1 MIWRG
6 IAIVCATALALA
18 AVPLV
23 RHYRETPPPPSPP
36 VRLALTSPPG
46 TELGA
51 GDEVL
56 DAAISPDGREMVFVA
71 TANGVAQLWR
81 RGFDTESAEA
91 LAGTEGAAL
100 PAWKANGRAVSFF
113 AEGKLKQ
120 VSRADRVVRDLLDA
134 PDPAGAAWLPD
145 GSLLV
150 ATGGN
155 APIRRFFNGVATDA
169 SALKPGDRRHAF
181 PEAAG
186 DLGFVY
192 VATQDSG
199 RRVVRLVSSGAE
211 RDLTTT
217 SSHAQVV
224 DGHLVLVRDH
234 ALVTQ
239 VLDAATGSVT
249 GRSTPIALNV
259 GVSPA
264 GHGFF
269 AASPRLLAWAASA
282 PRLRQ
287 LAWSNTRGGTAT
299 PVGEPA
305 DLWQV
310 RLSPNDTEAALT
322 ILDPLLR
329 TLDVFVLPLT
339 EVGFAPRRLSTA
351 LAADSDPV
359 WSPGG
364 DRVVYRSLQD
374 GQPNL
379 FARGIAE
386 SASREE
392 VVLRS
397 DLDET
402 PTDWRGRTI
411 LFHAPG
417 RAGDLDIWSVND
429 AGGTPAALV
438 RTGFSD
444 SGARWSPD
452 GRLLAYVSDEAGQRD
467 IYVERRPGAA
477 DASRMRVSRAGGT
490 RPEWG
495 SDGRSLFFLRNGR
508 LMRADLAGTAETTPL
523 QFTAPREAVDI
534 ADVRDYSVAHRS
546 DRVVMIVPAG
556 RSRPPSAGVI
566 VNWAGW
572 VAR

>member
-6 IAIVCATALALA
+6 IAIVCAAALALA
-18 AVPLV
+18 VAPLL
-23 RHYRETPPPPSPP
+23 RHYRETPPPPPPP
-36 VRLALTSPPG
+36 VRLSLTSPPG

-91 LAGTEGAAL
+91 LRGTEGAAL
-100 PAWKANGRAVSFF
+100 PAWKANGRVVSFF

-120 VSRADRVVRDLLDA
+120 LSRADGVVGDLLDA
-134 PDPAGAAWLPD
+134 PNAAGAAWLPD

-150 ATGGN
+150 ATGGRT
-155 APIRRFFNGVATDA
+155 PIRRLRNGVATDA
-169 SALKPGDRRHAF
+169 SVIKSGDRNHAF

-199 RRVVRLVSSGAE
+199 RQVVRLVSGGME
-211 RDLTTT
+211 RDLATT

-239 VLDAATGSVT
+239 VLDAATGSLT
-249 GRSTPIALNV
+249 GRSTPVALNV
-259 GVSPA
+259 GASPA

-269 AASPRLLAWAASA
+269 AASPRLLAWAAAA

-287 LAWSNTRGGTAT
+287 LAWSDTRGGTVT

-305 DLWQV
+305 DFWQV

-322 ILDPLLR
+322 MLDPLLR

-339 EVGFAPRRLSTA
+339 DVGFAPRRLSTA

-364 DRVVYRSLQD
+364 DRVGYRSLQG

-386 SASREE
+386 SGSREAL
-392 VVLRS
+392 VLRS

-417 RAGDLDIWSVND
+417 RAGDLDIWSVD
-429 AGGTPAALV
+429 DTGGTPTALV

-452 GRLLAYVSDEAGQRD
+452 GRLLAYVSDESGQRD
-467 IYVERRPGAA
+467 IYVQRRPGAG
-477 DASRMRVSRAGGT
+477 DGSRMRVSRAGGS

-495 SDGRSLFFLRNGR
+495 ADGRSLFFLRDGR
-508 LMRADLAGTAETTPL
+508 LMRADLAGTPETTPL
-523 QFTAPREAVDI
+523 QFTAPREA
-534 ADVRDYSVAHRS
+534 ADVAEVRDYAVAHRS
-546 DRVVMIVPAG
+546 DRLVMIVPIG

-566 VNWAGW
+566 INWIQ
-572 VAR
+572 

>member
-1 MIWRG
+1 MIWRS
-6 IAIVCATALALA
+6 IAVVCAAAFALAI
-18 AVPLV
+18 VPLV
-23 RHYRETPPPPSPP
+23 RHYRETPPPPPPP
-36 VRLALTSPPG
+36 VRLALTAPPG
-46 TELGA
+46 AEIGA

-71 TANGVAQLWR
+71 TVNGVSQLWR
-81 RGFDTESAEA
+81 RAFETESAEA
-91 LAGTEGAAL
+91 LNGTEGAAL
-100 PAWKANGRAVSFF
+100 PAWKANGRVVSFF

-120 VSRADRVVRDLLDA
+120 VSRADGFVRDLIDA
-134 PDPAGAAWLPD
+134 PTPAGAAWLPD

-150 ATGGN
+150 ASGGN
-155 APIRRFFNGVATDA
+155 LPIRRLLNGVATDA
-169 SALKPGDRRHAF
+169 SVIKPGDLSHTF

-186 DLGFVY
+186 DLGFLY

-199 RRVVRLVSSGAE
+199 RRVVRLVGGGME

-224 DGHLVLVRDH
+224 DDHLVLVRDN

-239 VLDAATGSVT
+239 VLDATTGALT
-249 GRSTPIALNV
+249 GRSTPVAFNV

-269 AASPRLLAWAASA
+269 AASRRLLAWAAAA

-287 LAWSNTRGGTAT
+287 LVWADTRGGPVT

-305 DLWQV
+305 DFWQV
-310 RLSPNDTEAALT
+310 RLSSTDTEAALT

-339 EVGFAPRRLSTA
+339 DVGFAPRRLSTA

-359 WSPGG
+359 WSPDG
-364 DRVVYRSLQD
+364 DRVVYRSLQG
-374 GQPNL
+374 GQPDL
-379 FARGIAE
+379 FARGIGE
-386 SASREE
+386 GSREE
-392 VVLRS
+392 IVLRS

-402 PTDWRGRTI
+402 PTDWRGRMI

-417 RAGDLDIWSVND
+417 GAGDLDIWSVD
-429 AGGTPAALV
+429 DSGGTPAPLV
-438 RTGFSD
+438 RSGFSD
-444 SGARWSPD
+444 SGGRWSPD
-452 GRLLAYVSDEAGQRD
+452 GRLLAYVSDESGQRD
-467 IYVERRPGAA
+467 IYVERSPGAG
-477 DASRMRVSRAGGT
+477 DGSRIRVSRAGGT

-495 SDGRSLFFLRNGR
+495 ADGRALFFLRNGR
-508 LMRADLAGTAETTPL
+508 LMRADLAGTPDTIPL
-523 QFTAPREAVDI
+523 QFTAPTVAADV

-566 VNWAGW
+566 VNWTSGRAP
-572 VAR
+572 